1 MKPYGYVRKDGEGHA
16 IFGKHQFQNPLKH
29 ELVPIYT
36 KDAFIRVK
44 RDEALRYANEAGLT
58 SMLETPRI
66 PYTDWANRILRLV
79 ELVEQHTVGAAD
91 NEGFYGL
98 PHESAS
104 ASNADG
110 NGVTAGETAPTDVGV
125 KR

>member
-1 MKPYGYVRKDGEGHA
+1 M
-16 IFGKHQFQNPLKH
+16 
-29 ELVPIYT
+29 
-36 KDAFIRVK
+36 K

-66 PYTDWANRILRLV
+66 PYTDWVNRILRLV
-79 ELVEQHTVGAAD
+79 ELVEQHNEGAAD
-91 NEGFYGL
+91 DGDFYGL
-98 PHESAS
+98 PRDLVS